1 MEEGKLEVS
10 LSAVLQ
16 HNCCYSEFYYE
27 NFSCI
32 GGYKKCKVISMLL
45 CDSCS

>member
-16 HNCCYSEFYYE
+16 HNCCNSEFYCE
-27 NFSCI
+27 NITCI
-32 GGYKKCKVISMLL
+32 GVYKKCKVISMLL

>member
-1 MEEGKLEVS
+1 VEEGKLEVS
-10 LSAVLQ
+10 LSLVLQ
-16 HNCCYSEFYYE
+16 HNCCTSKFYYD
-27 NFSCI
+27 NISYI

>member
-16 HNCCYSEFYYE
+16 HNCCTSEFYYD
-27 NFSCI
+27 NISYI
-32 GGYKKCKVISMLL
+32 GGYKKYKMISMLPY
-45 CDSCS
+45 DSCS

>member
-1 MEEGKLEVS
+1 VEEGKPEVS

-16 HNCCYSEFYYE
+16 HNCRTSEFYYV
-27 NFSCI
+27 NISYI